1 MGSAKPMGSAMPAP
15 ERERETVGT
24 ALSDGSLGSA
34 LLGCARGAIGAA
46 LGRRQ
51 PSFPGSHP
59 ALDEPGAS
67 FVTLTRDGALRGCI
81 GSLEPHRPLVDDV
94 RANAVAAALRDP
106 RFAPLSASEFG
117 AILIEVSVLGPS
129 EPLEADSE
137 PQALRSL
144 RPFEDGV
151 ILSWREHRATFLP
164 QVWQVLPQPGD
175 FLRELRRKAGLAAD
189 FWSPELRLSRYRVAK
204 WREAGP
210 VGGTPGEGR

>member
-1 MGSAKPMGSAMPAP
+1 MPML
-15 ERERETVGT
+15 EQ
-24 ALSDGSLGSA
+24 ALGA
-34 LLGCARGAIGAA
+34 ELLDCARGAIGAA
-46 LGRRQ
+46 LGATSAR
-51 PSFPGSHP
+51 FAGSHP
-59 ALDEPGAS
+59 ALDEPGAC

-81 GSLEPHRPLVDDV
+81 GSLQPHRALGDDV

-106 RFAPLSASEFG
+106 RFAPLPVRELD

-129 EPLEADSE
+129 EPLAADSE
-137 PQALRSL
+137 AQALRLL

-151 ILSWREHRATFLP
+151 ILSWRERRATFLP
-164 QVWQVLPQPGD
+164 QVWEVLPQAPD

-210 VGGTPGEGR
+210 VGGVSGKGR